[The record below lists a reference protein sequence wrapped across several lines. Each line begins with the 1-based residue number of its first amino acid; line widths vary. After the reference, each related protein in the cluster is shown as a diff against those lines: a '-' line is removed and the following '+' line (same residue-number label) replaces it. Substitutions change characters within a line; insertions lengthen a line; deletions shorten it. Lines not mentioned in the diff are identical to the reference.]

1 MGEKIGVKNE
11 KVRWR
16 EYLDF
21 LSLHTI
27 FYNLENQFPLGIIRQ
42 QQSIVF
48 ESYRGKAAHFE
59 IDDSRKPMVFHKN
72 VLIPNI
78 QVNQVL
84 RLASYFF
91 QEKIDGID
99 RMA

>member
-27 FYNLENQFPLGIIRQ
+27 FYNLKNYHVIKKNKESKHPK
-42 QQSIVF
+42 QSHAYDANF
-48 ESYRGKAAHFE
+48 
-59 IDDSRKPMVFHKN
+59 
-72 VLIPNI
+72 
-78 QVNQVL
+78 
-84 RLASYFF
+84 
-91 QEKIDGID
+91 KI
-99 RMA
+99 